1 MIDVTRQDIQP
12 RAQAALQ
19 TSPIFALRDV
29 RVQEAEGTLML
40 SGRVSSFY
48 HKQLAQEVVLA
59 VASGMEVVNL
69 IDVR

>member
-1 MIDVTRQDIQP
+1 MIDISRQDVQP

-19 TSPIFALRDV
+19 TSSIVALREV
-29 RVQEAEGTLML
+29 RVQESEGALRL

-59 VASGMEVVNL
+59 VASGMEVVNQ
-69 IDVR
+69 IDVH